1 MHRRSF
7 LHFLLATPLAA
18 VIDYEKL
25 LWIPGEK
32 TIFIPSPKQVE
43 FMNLII
49 ETPISLFGIP
59 YHENDGSIGRWMR
72 FERDIEY
79 SYKKISL
86 ADAIKDG
93 HVHGDEVPSIT
104 DFMKRMNNN
113 A

>member
-1 MHRRSF
+1 MKRRSF
-7 LHFLLATPLAA
+7 LKFLLATSLAA

-43 FMNLII
+43 FMNLIL
-49 ETPISLFGIP
+49 ETPIPLFGIP
-59 YHENDGSIGRWMR
+59 YHENDGTTGRWAG
-72 FERDIEY
+72 FERDIKY

-86 ADAIKDG
+86 DDAIKNE
-93 HVHGDEVPSIT
+93 HIHAYEVPSIT
-104 DFMKRMNNN
+104 DFINKMNNN